1 MAGSLL
7 IVDAGLACPF
17 SVFDPKQGLEP
28 TPYDRDMTGLVAV
41 DDVLR
46 LIFRRVMNIAF
57 DSSVRRDFP
66 ELFSQDASTL

>member
-1 MAGSLL
+1 MN
-7 IVDAGLACPF
+7 
-17 SVFDPKQGLEP
+17 
-28 TPYDRDMTGLVAV
+28 RDMIGLVAV

-66 ELFSQDASTL
+66 ELFSPDASTL